1 MALRP
6 QLTELDE
13 HYAASEEA
21 LEAKRQ
27 AVAARVAAA
36 QVISATCKPRFP
48 LGRGF
53 TPVGTGSQGA
63 QAAADAA
70 YAAAEPEPEPQGERK
85 RRGVSFGAEP
95 SGPPPSAGVT
105 FGDGGGGGEEGDELT
120 AL

>member
-36 QVISATCKPRFP
+36 QVRTTACKHHFS
-48 LGRGF
+48 LGCGF
-53 TPVGTGSQGA
+53 TPVGTVSQGA
-63 QAAADAA
+63 QAAA
-70 YAAAEPEPEPQGERK
+70 EP
-85 RRGVSFGAEP
+85 
-95 SGPPPSAGVT
+95 
-105 FGDGGGGGEEGDELT
+105 
-120 AL
+120 

>member
-36 QVISATCKPRFP
+36 QVSTTACKRPFS
-48 LGRGF
+48 LGSGF
-53 TPVGTGSQGA
+53 TPVVTGPQGA
-63 QAAADAA
+63 QAAADAV

-105 FGDGGGGGEEGDELT
+105 FGDGGSGEEGDELT